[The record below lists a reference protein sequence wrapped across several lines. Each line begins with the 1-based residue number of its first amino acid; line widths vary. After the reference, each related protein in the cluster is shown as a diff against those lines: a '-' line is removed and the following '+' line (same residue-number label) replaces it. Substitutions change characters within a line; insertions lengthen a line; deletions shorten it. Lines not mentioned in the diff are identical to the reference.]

1 MSDTAVPAR
10 PSTAAVELSPRA
22 IQWLASLDERIRPR
36 ILPGLYIRIVNT
48 IADRWSEPD
57 LMRSY
62 FDELMVDR
70 RGDRAGFP
78 DDILVELSTLKHYY
92 DKDLFPVKEDVWTKI
107 WSGMG

>member
-1 MSDTAVPAR
+1 MSDTAVPER
-10 PSTAAVELSPRA
+10 PSTAAVALSPRA
-22 IQWLASLDERIRPR
+22 IQWLASLDARVRPR
-36 ILPGLYIRIVNT
+36 ILPGLYIRIVNS

-78 DDILVELSTLKHYY
+78 DDILMELGTLKHYY
-92 DKDLFPVKEDVWTKI
+92 DKEMFPIKEDVWTKI
-107 WSGMG
+107 WSAMG